1 MRDTLLNGLCT
12 VEKRSM
18 QLILETLMP
27 PSTPQQN
34 PEFELML
41 IEVAKGVL
49 KYSAMLGDR
58 SVPIWV
64 EPETGEANQP
74 SLLQREAI
82 RQALLLPPDVLRI
95 TAPIVMQ
102 NYEVYREMVG
112 DEEMPPLSDP
122 LQVWER
128 VTFSHLFVPP
138 HRDYDLEISSFMLRA
153 ECSWDLEHGLE
164 VRFRNGVADA
174 ASQQGDLGW

>member
-1 MRDTLLNGLCT
+1 
-12 VEKRSM
+12 
-18 QLILETLMP
+18 MP
-27 PSTPQQN
+27 PSTLQQD

-41 IEVAKGVL
+41 IEVARGVL
-49 KYSAMLGDR
+49 KCSAMLGDR

-64 EPETGEANQP
+64 EPETEESNQP

-82 RQALLLPPDVLRI
+82 RQALSLPPDVLRI

-112 DEEMPPLSDP
+112 DKKMPPLSNP
-122 LQVWER
+122 LQVWEQ
-128 VTFSHLFVPP
+128 VTFSNLFVPP
-138 HRDYDLEISSFMLRA
+138 HRDYGLETSSFMLRA
-153 ECSWDLEHGLE
+153 ECSWDLENGLE

-174 ASQQGDLGW
+174 ASQQGDLDW

>member
-1 MRDTLLNGLCT
+1 
-12 VEKRSM
+12 
-18 QLILETLMP
+18 MP
-27 PSTPQQN
+27 PFTPPQD
-34 PEFELML
+34 PEFELLL
-41 IEVAKGVL
+41 IEVAKGVI
-49 KYSAMLGDR
+49 KCSALLGDR

-82 RQALLLPPDVLRI
+82 RQALSLPPDVLRI

-112 DEEMPPLSDP
+112 DEAMPPLSDP
-122 LQVWER
+122 IQVWEQ
-128 VTFSHLFVPP
+128 VIFSDLYVPP
-138 HRDYDLEISSFMLRA
+138 HRDYGLETSSFMLRA

-174 ASQQGDLGW
+174 ASQQGDLSW

>member
-1 MRDTLLNGLCT
+1 
-12 VEKRSM
+12 
-18 QLILETLMP
+18 MP

-49 KYSAMLGDR
+49 KCFAMLGDR

-64 EPETGEANQP
+64 EPETGKVNQP

-82 RQALLLPPDVLRI
+82 RQALSLPSDVLRI

-122 LQVWER
+122 LQVWEQ
-128 VTFSHLFVPP
+128 VTFSNLLVPT
-138 HRDYDLEISSFMLRA
+138 HSDYGLEISSFMLRA

>member
-1 MRDTLLNGLCT
+1 
-12 VEKRSM
+12 
-18 QLILETLMP
+18 MP
-27 PSTPQQN
+27 PSTLQQD

-41 IEVAKGVL
+41 IEVARGVL
-49 KYSAMLGDR
+49 KCSAMLGER

-64 EPETGEANQP
+64 EPETGETNQP

-82 RQALLLPPDVLRI
+82 RQALSLPADVLRI
-95 TAPIVMQ
+95 AAPIVMQ

-122 LQVWER
+122 LQVWKK

-138 HRDYDLEISSFMLRA
+138 HSDYGLETSSFMLRA

-164 VRFRNGVADA
+164 VRFRNGASDA